1 MEQIK
6 PKLSIVVG
14 VLNQFELAQET
25 IKMMIGN
32 LSHPE
37 QTELLIIDNGSD
49 SMFPMPSPEDQE
61 LYKKLANGGVCTRN
75 EKNTGNYPLFKQGL
89 SLVKGEVV
97 AFLHSDVFVY
107 EKGWDDKVLA
117 QFDANEKLGLV
128 GFIGSTEI
136 DNWGGRG
143 GGTHS
148 NMQGFS
154 VPHKHDTGNW
164 NGSKAEVH
172 GKRDTGFI
180 IDGSVV
186 DGCVMIFRKSVLAQ
200 IEFIETLPPH
210 HFYDRIMSVQV
221 IEAGYKVG
229 ILGVEFDHVSGQT
242 ANHESKWQDTSKDW
256 FYQVRGITSPQQWAE
271 VNAGWVNQANNPSR
285 GKIPDQ
291 WDYCAYLEAE
301 RMFLQTYRDLKHLVP
316 LVYGRRI

>member
-1 MEQIK
+1 MEHKK
-6 PKLSIVVG
+6 PRLSIVVG
-14 VLNQFELAQET
+14 VLNQFELAEKT
-25 IKMMIGN
+25 IHMMVDN
-32 LSHPE
+32 LDHPE
-37 QTELLIIDNGSD
+37 EVELIAIDNGSD
-49 SMFPMPSPEDQE
+49 ENFGAYMMRDTKDPFKQLES
-61 LYKKLANGGVCTRN
+61 AVCRRN
-75 EKNTGNYPLFKQGL
+75 EKNTGNYPMFKQGCDMA
-89 SLVKGEVV
+89 KGDVI

-107 EKGWDDKVLA
+107 EKGWDTKVLA
-117 QFDANEKLGLV
+117 QFDANESLGLV

-148 NMQGFS
+148 NMQGHTMYGETRQWF
-154 VPHKHDTGNW
+154 
-164 NGSKAEVH
+164 GSEAKIH
-172 GKRDTGFI
+172 GRQDRGFI

-186 DGCVMIFRKSVLAQ
+186 DGCVMIFRKSVLEK
-200 IEFIETLPPH
+200 IEVIETLPPH

-242 ANHESKWQDTSKDW
+242 ANHESKWQDTSKEW
-256 FYQVRGITSPQQWAE
+256 FYLVRGITSPQQWAE

-291 WDYCAYLEAE
+291 WDYCAYLEGE

-316 LVYGRRI
+316 MVYGRKI